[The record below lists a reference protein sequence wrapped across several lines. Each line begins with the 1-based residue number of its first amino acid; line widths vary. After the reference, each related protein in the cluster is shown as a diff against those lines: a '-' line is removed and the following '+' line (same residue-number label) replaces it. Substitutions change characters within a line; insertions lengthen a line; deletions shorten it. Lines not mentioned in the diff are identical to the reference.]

1 MERLE
6 QHASFGGWQEVYQH
20 SSDVLKCAMN
30 FSIYLPPHA
39 AGEKLPV
46 IYWLSGLTCNEQNF
60 ITKAGAQKYAAEHR
74 VILVA
79 PDTSPRGAAVA
90 DDEAYDLGQG
100 AGFYV
105 NATQAPWSDH
115 YQMYDYVVHELRAL
129 VDANFPSNQEQS
141 IMGHSAGGHGA
152 LVIGLR
158 NPDIYQSI
166 SAFSPIVAPSQVP
179 WGKKAFTAYLGNDE
193 SAWQN
198 YDATA
203 LVKSGAAQK
212 PILIDQGAADT
223 FLAEQLKPELFA
235 DACQDVNYP
244 ITLNMREG
252 YDHSYY
258 FIASFIE
265 SHIQFHAGQL
275 KK

>member
-6 QHASFGGWQEVYQH
+6 RHASFGGWQEVYQH
-20 SSDVLKCAMN
+20 SSAVLKCAMN

-39 AGEKLPV
+39 ADEKLPV

-79 PDTSPRGAAVA
+79 PDTSPRGEAVA

-105 NATQAPWSDH
+105 NAVQTPWSEH

-129 VDANFPSNQEQS
+129 IDANFPSNQVQS

-152 LVIGLR
+152 LVIGLK
-158 NPDIYQSI
+158 NPEIYQSI

-193 SAWQN
+193 SVWQN

-203 LVKSGAAQK
+203 LVKSGAKQK
-212 PILIDQGAADT
+212 PILIDQGDSDT
-223 FLAEQLKPELFA
+223 FLTEQLKPELFA
-235 DACQDVNYP
+235 EACQAMNYP
-244 ITLNMREG
+244 VTLNMREG

>member
-6 QHASFGGWQEVYQH
+6 RHASFGGWQEVYQH

-129 VDANFPSNQEQS
+129 VDTNFPSNQVQS

-158 NPDIYQSI
+158 NPEIYQSI

-198 YDATA
+198 YDAAA

-244 ITLNMREG
+244 IRLNMREG

-265 SHIQFHAGQL
+265 SHIRFHAGQL